1 MTKYRITIEEIHE
14 DGTVTPFADE
24 NGNARN
30 LPEHEGF
37 VLIGYTDNG
46 ETAGCTVAVKH
57 MTLLNIADAMKENN
71 VLRSACGLVVLH
83 DALNTLGVDAN
94 EEGKD
99 APN

>member
-37 VLIGYTDNG
+37 VLIGYTDHG
-46 ETAGCTVAVKH
+46 ETAGCTVAVQH
-57 MTLLNIADAMKENN
+57 MTILNIADAMRENN
-71 VLRSACGLVVLH
+71 VLRSACGIVALH
-83 DALNTLGVDAN
+83 GALNTLVGDDN
-94 EEGKD
+94 EEGED
-99 APN
+99 AAN